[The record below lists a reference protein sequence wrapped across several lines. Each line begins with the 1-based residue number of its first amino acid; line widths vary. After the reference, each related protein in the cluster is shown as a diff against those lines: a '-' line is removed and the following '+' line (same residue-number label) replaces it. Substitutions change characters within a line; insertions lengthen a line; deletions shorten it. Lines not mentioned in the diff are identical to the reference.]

1 MTTTPRPSTEQFTL
15 ASGRKVCFAQYGD
28 IRGAPVLFFQGTP
41 SSRINHPPES
51 ITAELGVRLVI
62 IDRPGF
68 GGSEPA
74 PGRTLVHWAEDVT
87 EVLDHLGIHE
97 FRATGVSGG
106 GPYVLATAWR
116 WPNRV
121 LSASVCGGSGPLEL
135 PGALRGA
142 APVRKA
148 GYLLARNLPWLFR
161 LIIRCNTDPRRDAEK
176 FVRSYTAHN
185 PPADQAI
192 IMDPTFWSMYLAN
205 FTEAYR
211 QGPEAFADEVILG
224 SRYWGFDLAEIRV
237 PIHFWHGELDNSTP
251 LGMSRGM
258 AERIPRSRL
267 TILPGQGHMFVYG
280 RMWREVLGDLVGLE
294 ATAPHLD

>member
-1 MTTTPRPSTEQFTL
+1 MTVAPRPTSEEFTL
-15 ASGRKVCFAQYGD
+15 ASRRKVCFAQHGD
-28 IRGAPVLFFQGTP
+28 ITGAPVVFFQGTP

-51 ITAELGVRLVI
+51 ITAELGVRLII

-74 PGRTLVHWAEDVT
+74 PGRTLVNWAEDVA

-97 FRATGVSGG
+97 FRVTGVSGG
-106 GPYVLATAWR
+106 GPYVLVTAWR
-116 WPNRV
+116 WPIRV

-148 GYLLARNLPWLFR
+148 GYLLARYLPRLFR
-161 LIIRCNTDPRRDAEK
+161 LIIRRNTDPRRDAEK
-176 FVRSYTAHN
+176 FVKSYTAHN

-192 IMDPTFWSMYLAN
+192 ITDPTFRAMYIAN
-205 FTEAYR
+205 FAEAYR
-211 QGPEAFADEVILG
+211 QGPEAFADEVILCCK
-224 SRYWGFDLAEIRV
+224 YWGFDLAEIRV
-237 PIHFWHGELDNSTP
+237 PTHFWHGELDNSTP

-258 AERIPRSRL
+258 AERIPGSKL

-280 RMWREVLGDLVGLE
+280 ELWREILGDLLSISRSQRQ
-294 ATAPHLD
+294 D